1 VGLRPEGRAPMR
13 EGTEVF
19 AGPEGGQPI
28 GTITSGGFG
37 PSIEA
42 PMAMAY
48 LPADLSEGTTVYGEV
63 RGKRLPAVIAPMPF
77 QPNQYKR

>member
-1 VGLRPEGRAPMR
+1 MR
-13 EGTEVF
+13 EGVEIF

-28 GTITSGGFG
+28 GRVTSGGFG

-48 LPADLSEGTTVYGEV
+48 LPADTKEGATVYGEV
-63 RGKRLPAVIAPMPF
+63 RGKRLPTRVVAMPF
-77 QPNQYKR
+77 RPATYKR

>member
-1 VGLRPEGRAPMR
+1 M
-13 EGTEVF
+13 GTDEY
-19 AGPEGGQPI
+19 API
-28 GTITSGGFG
+28 GAITSGGFG

-48 LPADLSEGTTVYGEV
+48 LPATLAEGTTVWGEV

-77 QPNQYKR
+77 QPTSYKR